1 VGVPKPKLFSPE
13 QQQFIRDCYLRS
25 FMQPADVASAL
36 NLKFKVEF
44 TTRQVNRW
52 INTTGLTF
60 RRNQIAEQAENY
72 VKGSPTNRA
81 IAKDVAKGHDAA
93 MRRFGNRA
101 EKITERAMDMAEQ
114 ARDARSLSAAV
125 SAAKNGLA
133 MFRACHGLDGP
144 SSGGRA
150 ATFNFNFANVPGR
163 KPGESVEVDVTPRD
177 PLDDGED
184 SCD

>member
-1 VGVPKPKLFSPE
+1 MK
-13 QQQFIRDCYLRS
+13 
-25 FMQPADVASAL
+25 
-36 NLKFKVEF
+36 
-44 TTRQVNRW
+44 
-52 INTTGLTF
+52 
-60 RRNQIAEQAENY
+60 
-72 VKGSPTNRA
+72 
-81 IAKDVAKGHDAA
+81 
-93 MRRFGNRA
+93 RFGNRA

-177 PLDDGED
+177 PLEDDDDAHAG
-184 SCD
+184 